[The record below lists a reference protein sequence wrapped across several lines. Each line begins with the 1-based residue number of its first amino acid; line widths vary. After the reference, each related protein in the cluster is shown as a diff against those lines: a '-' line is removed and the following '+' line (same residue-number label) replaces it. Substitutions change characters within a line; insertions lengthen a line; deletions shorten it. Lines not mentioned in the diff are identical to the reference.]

1 MTQFNQGVN
10 RENCVI
16 CNKTLSGTKKTTTKP
31 RKKSTAPRRFA
42 LQIGKN
48 ICLALMAKK
57 YDFDLRIDSDG
68 GAK

>member
-1 MTQFNQGVN
+1 MAQFNQGVN
-10 RENCVI
+10 HENCVT
-16 CNKTLSGTKKTTTKP
+16 CNKTLYGTKKTTAKP

-48 ICLALMAKK
+48 ICLALMAQK
-57 YDFDLRIDSDG
+57 YDWNPRIDGDG

>member
-42 LQIGKN
+42 SDIGKN
-48 ICLALMAKK
+48 IALAMMANK
-57 YDFDLRIDSDG
+57 YDFDPRIDG

>member
-16 CNKTLSGTKKTTTKP
+16 CNKTLSGTKKNTTKP

-42 LQIGKN
+42 SDHGKN
-48 ICLALMAKK
+48 IALAMMAEK
-57 YDFDLRIDSDG
+57 YDFDPRIDGDG

>member
-1 MTQFNQGVN
+1 MTRFKAGVN
-10 RENCVI
+10 CVKR
-16 CNKTLSGTKKTTTKP
+16 NKTLSGTKKTTAKL

-48 ICLALMAKK
+48 ICLALMAEK
-57 YDFDLRIDSDG
+57 YDFDPRIDGDG